1 MGANCYKAK
10 NNESFLCWGGRERK
24 SEFGLSSLTEDNI
37 NEYLCKDMDLEGVDE
52 LELWGI
58 SMKAREVAQLLSF
71 AYEPD
76 DVLYILNNMSKSSK
90 AFYSKNRVE
99 IIEVCRESD
108 DKMKIEETK
117 MIEEHEAG
125 VNQIIHLNATELATA
140 SHDFTIKVWNR
151 KKLKLSV
158 SIQTETCNWF
168 CTTGYRGKYLMTGYP
183 NGDIFVYSSRKK
195 SKLGTINNAHNHLIR
210 SMFSLSGLMHSY
222 FCSIDVCGVI
232 KVWQSLP
239 QPKEAMEINLDSGIA
254 YNSTIE
260 LTNLLPSDKV
270 GVLQETAAI
279 ACALKSLIIHII
291 LIDPVENYYKIFKT
305 LEISQKPS
313 SMVELNGRLLAVGIG
328 SLQSPSHIEIWS
340 YVYGTKMGVINA
352 HEDMIDSMLLLD
364 TGFESVIR
372 PYLKNDA
379 STKAPVYQSTLL
391 TSGRDKKLK
400 IFKIYPGAKDDE
412 SYWVCEFACN
422 HTDYVRSLLQIDK
435 NSFASASEDKSIRF
449 YNF

>member
-1 MGANCYKAK
+1 
-10 NNESFLCWGGRERK
+10 
-24 SEFGLSSLTEDNI
+24 
-37 NEYLCKDMDLEGVDE
+37 
-52 LELWGI
+52 
-58 SMKAREVAQLLSF
+58 
-71 AYEPD
+71 
-76 DVLYILNNMSKSSK
+76 
-90 AFYSKNRVE
+90 
-99 IIEVCRESD
+99 
-108 DKMKIEETK
+108 
-117 MIEEHEAG
+117 
-125 VNQIIHLNATELATA
+125 
-140 SHDFTIKVWNR
+140 
-151 KKLKLSV
+151 
-158 SIQTETCNWF
+158 
-168 CTTGYRGKYLMTGYP
+168 
-183 NGDIFVYSSRKK
+183 
-195 SKLGTINNAHNHLIR
+195 
-210 SMFSLSGLMHSY
+210 MFSLSGLMHSY

-305 LEISQKPS
+305 LKISQKPS

-379 STKAPVYQSTLL
+379 STKAPLYQSTLL

-412 SYWVCEFACN
+412 SY
-422 HTDYVRSLLQIDK
+422 
-435 NSFASASEDKSIRF
+435 
-449 YNF
+449 